1 MLYMPI
7 DKPKPARVQGAFLN
21 DAEIEGVVSAYQNMS
36 GPALPELVVSF
47 DDAGAENG
55 NGTSSSATDGDSLF
69 DQAVSLTQS
78 QKTLSVSLLQRRLRI
93 GYPRAARLMDE
104 LEDEGV
110 VGAGEP
116 GKPRPV
122 I

>member
-1 MLYMPI
+1 
-7 DKPKPARVQGAFLN
+7 LN
-21 DAEIEGVVSAYQNMS
+21 DQEIEGVVSSWQSMG
-36 GPALPELVVSF
+36 GPPLPELTVSF
-47 DDAGAENG
+47 DDAGADNG
-55 NGTSSSATDGDSLF
+55 GTASSATDGDSLF
-69 DQAVSLTQS
+69 DQAASLAQS
-78 QKTLSVSLLQRRLRI
+78 QQTLSVSLLQRRLRI

-122 I
+122 L

>member
-7 DKPKPARVQGAFLN
+7 DKPKPSRVQGAFLN
-21 DAEIEGVVSAYQNMS
+21 DHEIEGVVSSWQS
-36 GPALPELVVSF
+36 TCGPPLPELNVSF
-47 DDAGAENG
+47 DDSGADNG
-55 NGTSSSATDGDSLF
+55 GTASSATDGDSLF
-69 DQAVSLTQS
+69 DQAASLAQS
-78 QKTLSVSLLQRRLRI
+78 QQTLSVSLLQRRLRI

-122 I
+122 L

>member
-7 DKPKPARVQGAFLN
+7 DKPKPSRVQGAFLN
-21 DAEIEGVVSAYQNMS
+21 DAEIEGVVSAYENLNAPS
-36 GPALPELVVSF
+36 LPELVVTF
-47 DDAGAENG
+47 DDAGAEG
-55 NGTSSSATDGDSLF
+55 GTSSSAVDGDSLF
-69 DQAVSLTQS
+69 DQAVGLTQS

-104 LEDEGV
+104 LEDERI

-122 I
+122 L